1 MYKVLLVED
10 DSALRFIYKKMKT
23 WSECGFAIA
32 AEAPNGKKALDIL
45 ETESFDLIFTD
56 IRMPFVDG
64 IEMLRTLNDK
74 GNTIPV
80 IFASSYDEFEY
91 ARQGLV
97 LGAFDYL
104 LKPVNVKKLEEVLGR
119 AKARIEELHQ
129 GNQIEPAIA
138 EIMETLHIDPEKDLF
153 VAQVTSYCSEHYDQP
168 ITADDAAAAH
178 GYSKDYFGKLFKQHF
193 GITFHEFH
201 AKIKIEHAKELIRTG
216 NYKAYEISDILGY
229 SSVDYFTKVF
239 KEITGMTP
247 SKYKAELISPKK

>member
-10 DSALRFIYKKMKT
+10 DSALRFIYSKMKT
-23 WSECGFAIA
+23 WSECGFTIA
-32 AEAPNGKKALDIL
+32 AEASNGKVAL
-45 ETESFDLIFTD
+45 ETLEKKKFDLIFTD

-64 IEMLRTLNDK
+64 IEMLRKLNES

-91 ARQGLV
+91 ARQGLI

-104 LKPVNVKKLEEVLGR
+104 LKPVDKKKLEDVLLRVKKRINELDQSDHIQPSVEEVL
-119 AKARIEELHQ
+119 KQLDVSPESNMFVKQ
-129 GNQIEPAIA
+129 VAI
-138 EIMETLHIDPEKDLF
+138 
-153 VAQVTSYCSEHYDQP
+153 YCSQHYGEI
-168 ITADDAAAAH
+168 ITVEDIADAH
-178 GYSKDYFGKLFKQHF
+178 AYSKDYFGKLFKQHF
-193 GITFHEFH
+193 GVTFHEFYS
-201 AKIKIEHAKELIRTG
+201 KVKIEYSKELIRTG

-247 SKYKAELISPKK
+247 SKYKAELSQTKK